1 MGLIKNYQRSLIDRV
16 KENKATFIIYTIL
29 RVLIVVVMIRSIFI
43 GNYEGVFTCILTLLL
58 LLIPSF
64 LKGALRISIPPLF
77 ESIIYLFIFSANI
90 LGELAH
96 FYAHIPIWDTM
107 LHTLNGFLFAAVGY
121 STVELLNRSSKKIKL
136 SPLYLTLVA
145 FCVSMTIGVLWEFFE
160 CGMDLFFGTDMQK
173 DFIVDTIRSTK
184 LDPTNNQNVIVVKD
198 IVNTTITTRSGEVT
212 VIDGG
217 YLDIGILDTMKDLC
231 ACILTRAVS
240 LQLKR
245 GLIRE
250 YVTEEDELKSPEGK
264 IDITASITSG
274 VIQNH
279 RLICAHDEFSENSVR
294 NRIVKQT
301 LTVLLASDVKQ
312 EYRTEI
318 RKLIR
323 FFTDVDFIDPHTIN
337 WSMAYDRNNQSYRF
351 LIAICKLVLKDLLMA
366 QSDGTFRM
374 MDLLDERAQHAIYE
388 KFILEYYRREHPE
401 LKAGAP
407 YIAWALDDGFDDWLS
422 DGGE

>member
-16 KENKATFIIYTIL
+16 KENKATFIIFTIL

-43 GNYEGVFTCILTLLL
+43 GNYEGVFTCVLTLLL

-121 STVELLNRSSKKIKL
+121 SAVDLLNRSSKKIKL

-198 IVNTTITTRSGEVT
+198 IVNTTITTQSGQVT

-217 YLDIGILDTMKDLC
+217 YLDIGILDTMKDLFVNFIG
-231 ACILTRAVS
+231 AIVFCIF
-240 LQLKR
+240 
-245 GLIRE
+245 G
-250 YVTEEDELKSPEGK
+250 
-264 IDITASITSG
+264 
-274 VIQNH
+274 
-279 RLICAHDEFSENSVR
+279 F
-294 NRIVKQT
+294 
-301 LTVLLASDVKQ
+301 
-312 EYRTEI
+312 
-318 RKLIR
+318 
-323 FFTDVDFIDPHTIN
+323 
-337 WSMAYDRNNQSYRF
+337 
-351 LIAICKLVLKDLLMA
+351 
-366 QSDGTFRM
+366 
-374 MDLLDERAQHAIYE
+374 IYE
-388 KFILEYYRREHPE
+388 KVGRKNKTAAMVVEG
-401 LKAGAP
+401 LKIRPASEEEIKEMKDNKQAA
-407 YIAWALDDGFDDWLS
+407 IDES
-422 DGGE
+422 KQKKNNKKKKKK

>member
-1 MGLIKNYQRSLIDRV
+1 MGLIKSYQRSVIERV

-29 RVLIVVVMIRSIFI
+29 RVLIVVIMVRSIFI

-121 STVELLNRSSKKIKL
+121 STVDLLNRSSKKIKL

-212 VIDGG
+212 TIDGG
-217 YLDIGILDTMKDLC
+217 YLDIGILDTMKDLFVNFIG
-231 ACILTRAVS
+231 AIVFCIF
-240 LQLKR
+240 
-245 GLIRE
+245 G
-250 YVTEEDELKSPEGK
+250 
-264 IDITASITSG
+264 
-274 VIQNH
+274 
-279 RLICAHDEFSENSVR
+279 F
-294 NRIVKQT
+294 
-301 LTVLLASDVKQ
+301 
-312 EYRTEI
+312 
-318 RKLIR
+318 
-323 FFTDVDFIDPHTIN
+323 
-337 WSMAYDRNNQSYRF
+337 
-351 LIAICKLVLKDLLMA
+351 
-366 QSDGTFRM
+366 
-374 MDLLDERAQHAIYE
+374 IYE
-388 KFILEYYRREHPE
+388 KVGRKNKTAAMVVEG
-401 LKAGAP
+401 LKIQPASEEEIRQMEGNKQAA
-407 YIAWALDDGFDDWLS
+407 IDES
-422 DGGE
+422 KQKKNNKKKKKK

>member
-1 MGLIKNYQRSLIDRV
+1 MGLIKSYQRSVIERV
-16 KENKATFIIYTIL
+16 KENKATFIIFTIL
-29 RVLIVVVMIRSIFI
+29 RILIVVIMIRSIFI

-121 STVELLNRSSKKIKL
+121 SAVDLLNRSSKKIKL

-173 DFIVDTIRSTK
+173 DFLVDTIRSTK

-217 YLDIGILDTMKDLC
+217 YLDIGILDTMKDLFVNFIG
-231 ACILTRAVS
+231 AIVFCIF
-240 LQLKR
+240 
-245 GLIRE
+245 G
-250 YVTEEDELKSPEGK
+250 
-264 IDITASITSG
+264 
-274 VIQNH
+274 
-279 RLICAHDEFSENSVR
+279 F
-294 NRIVKQT
+294 
-301 LTVLLASDVKQ
+301 
-312 EYRTEI
+312 
-318 RKLIR
+318 
-323 FFTDVDFIDPHTIN
+323 
-337 WSMAYDRNNQSYRF
+337 
-351 LIAICKLVLKDLLMA
+351 
-366 QSDGTFRM
+366 
-374 MDLLDERAQHAIYE
+374 IYE
-388 KFILEYYRREHPE
+388 KVGCKNKTAAMVVEG
-401 LKAGAP
+401 LKIRPASEEEIRQMEGNKQAA
-407 YIAWALDDGFDDWLS
+407 IDES
-422 DGGE
+422 KQKKNSKKKKKK

>member
-1 MGLIKNYQRSLIDRV
+1 MGLIKNYQRSLSDRV

-198 IVNTTITTRSGEVT
+198 IVNTTITTQSGEVT

-217 YLDIGILDTMKDLC
+217 YLDIGILDTMKDLFVNFIG
-231 ACILTRAVS
+231 AIVFCIF
-240 LQLKR
+240 
-245 GLIRE
+245 G
-250 YVTEEDELKSPEGK
+250 
-264 IDITASITSG
+264 
-274 VIQNH
+274 
-279 RLICAHDEFSENSVR
+279 F
-294 NRIVKQT
+294 
-301 LTVLLASDVKQ
+301 
-312 EYRTEI
+312 
-318 RKLIR
+318 
-323 FFTDVDFIDPHTIN
+323 
-337 WSMAYDRNNQSYRF
+337 
-351 LIAICKLVLKDLLMA
+351 
-366 QSDGTFRM
+366 
-374 MDLLDERAQHAIYE
+374 IYE
-388 KFILEYYRREHPE
+388 KVGRKNKTAAMVVEG
-401 LKAGAP
+401 LKIRPSSEEEIKQMEGNKQAA
-407 YIAWALDDGFDDWLS
+407 IDES
-422 DGGE
+422 KQKKNNKKKKKK

>member
-1 MGLIKNYQRSLIDRV
+1 MNNSIIEGRFTMGLIKSYQRSVIERV
-16 KENKATFIIYTIL
+16 KENKATFIIFTIL
-29 RVLIVVVMIRSIFI
+29 RVLIVVIMVRSIFI

-121 STVELLNRSSKKIKL
+121 STVDLLNRSSKKIKL

-173 DFIVDTIRSTK
+173 DFLVDTIRSTK

-212 VIDGG
+212 TIDGG
-217 YLDIGILDTMKDLC
+217 YLDIGILDTMKDLFVNFIG
-231 ACILTRAVS
+231 AIVFCIF
-240 LQLKR
+240 
-245 GLIRE
+245 G
-250 YVTEEDELKSPEGK
+250 
-264 IDITASITSG
+264 
-274 VIQNH
+274 
-279 RLICAHDEFSENSVR
+279 F
-294 NRIVKQT
+294 
-301 LTVLLASDVKQ
+301 
-312 EYRTEI
+312 
-318 RKLIR
+318 
-323 FFTDVDFIDPHTIN
+323 
-337 WSMAYDRNNQSYRF
+337 
-351 LIAICKLVLKDLLMA
+351 
-366 QSDGTFRM
+366 
-374 MDLLDERAQHAIYE
+374 IYE
-388 KFILEYYRREHPE
+388 KVGRKNKTAAMVVEG
-401 LKAGAP
+401 LKIRPASEEEIRQMEDNKQTA
-407 YIAWALDDGFDDWLS
+407 IDES
-422 DGGE
+422 KQKKNSKKKKKK